1 MTGDAESD
9 SGQRRRRK
17 LRNLVQS
24 AVLLVGM
31 AGILTVCVG
40 TLVGLEG
47 AMWVLAVG
55 IGVMLLSPRLPS
67 ATVMR
72 FCGARHIGYYDLA
85 AVYRRLDR
93 MCRRAGLPQR
103 PELYLL
109 SGRHLN
115 AFAVGNRE
123 DPAIAITYGMLR
135 ALMMRELLAVLAH
148 EVSHIANNDIWVMQ
162 LADTISRFTRIMSLI
177 GIAMAVISVPIVLI
191 GEVRLPF
198 SGVMLLIFAPAL
210 SGLLQLALS
219 RTREYDADLGGADL
233 LGDSRALAVALRK
246 IDRLARP
253 VWRRVLLPCVGDGA
267 PSLLRSHPPTVERI
281 RRLETL
287 VSESATPFD
296 EPETLI
302 IPTDVPSPGWWR
314 FWW

>member
-1 MTGDAESD
+1 
-9 SGQRRRRK
+9 
-17 LRNLVQS
+17 
-24 AVLLVGM
+24 
-31 AGILTVCVG
+31 
-40 TLVGLEG
+40 
-47 AMWVLAVG
+47 LAVG

-219 RTREYDADLGGADL
+219 RTREY
-233 LGDSRALAVALRK
+233 
-246 IDRLARP
+246 
-253 VWRRVLLPCVGDGA
+253 
-267 PSLLRSHPPTVERI
+267 
-281 RRLETL
+281 
-287 VSESATPFD
+287 
-296 EPETLI
+296 
-302 IPTDVPSPGWWR
+302 
-314 FWW
+314 